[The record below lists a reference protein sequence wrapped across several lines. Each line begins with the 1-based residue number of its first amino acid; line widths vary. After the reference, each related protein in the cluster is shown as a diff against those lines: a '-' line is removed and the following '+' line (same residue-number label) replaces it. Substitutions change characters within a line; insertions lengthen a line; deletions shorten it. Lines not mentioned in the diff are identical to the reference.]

1 MTDHEHATVFE
12 FSKITESLFLGTNL
26 CCQSHFSEQL
36 LSLGIT
42 VDISLEEEHID
53 APFGVESYLWLPVED
68 HAPPTDDQLQSGIAF
83 MTSALSLGKKLYI
96 HCKNGHGRGPTLVA
110 AYLISTGKTADDAIA
125 LLLEKRPAVHLEVN
139 QVASLNRLMMKFD
152 AHQKA
157 N

>member
-12 FSKITESLFLGTNL
+12 FSRITDSLFLGTNL

-53 APFGVESYLWLPVED
+53 APFGVESYLWLPVKD
-68 HAPPTDDQLQSGIAF
+68 HTPPTDDQLQIGIAF

-110 AYLISTGKTADDAIA
+110 AYLISTGKTADDVIA
-125 LLLEKRPAVHLEVN
+125 LLTEKRPAIHLEPS
-139 QVASLNRLMMKFD
+139 QITALNRLAETLY
-152 AHQKA
+152 AHQKTD
-157 N
+157 

>member
-1 MTDHEHATVFE
+1 MTDHEHATTFE
-12 FSKITESLFLGTNL
+12 FSQITDSLFLGSNL

-53 APFGVESYLWLPVED
+53 APFGVESYLWLPVKD
-68 HAPPTDDQLQSGIAF
+68 HTPPTDDQLQTGISF
-83 MTSALSLGKKLYI
+83 VTSVLSLGKKLYI

-110 AYLISTGKTADDAIA
+110 AYLISAGKTVTDATGLIS
-125 LLLEKRPAVHLEVN
+125 EKRPAIHLEES
-139 QVASLNRLMMKFD
+139 QVAALNRLAEKSY
-152 AHQKA
+152 AHEKT